1 MTQEILLPVTQ
12 PETLAELDRLAHR
25 YKSAAGP
32 VMQVL
37 GFVGGSAET
46 LLNKLPAPVRSG
58 LDGATEK
65 ALGTAMSAAARSR
78 HVIGDRSDWVNR
90 ALTTAMGVAGGFTGI
105 AGSLAELPFTV
116 TMLLRAIQGIAA
128 EHGFDPDS
136 DEVRFE
142 CLRVFASAGP
152 LASDDGTDMGFFATK
167 LTVTGSGLSSL
178 IAKVAPKF
186 SAVLGQKLA
195 AQTAPVLGAVA
206 GAAVNY
212 AFTSYYQEIAHVHFG
227 LKRLARESGEDE
239 GLLREELVARLT
251 RSGTK
256 IGGVTPRQS

>member
-1 MTQEILLPVTQ
+1 MAQEILLPVTD
-12 PETLAELDRLAHR
+12 PGVVTELDALARR
-25 YKSAAGP
+25 YRGAAGP

-37 GFVGGSAET
+37 GFIGGSAET

-58 LDGATEK
+58 LEGATEK
-65 ALGTAMSAAARSR
+65 ALTTAMGVAARSR
-78 HVIGDRSDWVNR
+78 HVVGDRSDWVNR
-90 ALTTAMGVAGGFTGI
+90 ALTTAMGAAGGFGGL
-105 AGSLAELPFTV
+105 AGSAAELPFTI

-136 DEVRFE
+136 DEVKIE

-152 LASDDGTDMGFFATK
+152 MAKDDGTDMGFFAAK
-167 LTVTGSGLSSL
+167 VTVTGPGLSSL
-178 IAKVAPKF
+178 IARVAPKF

-227 LKRLARESGEDE
+227 LKRLAIASHQDE
-239 GLLREELVARLT
+239 GLLREELVARMA
-251 RSGTK
+251 R
-256 IGGVTPRQS
+256 R